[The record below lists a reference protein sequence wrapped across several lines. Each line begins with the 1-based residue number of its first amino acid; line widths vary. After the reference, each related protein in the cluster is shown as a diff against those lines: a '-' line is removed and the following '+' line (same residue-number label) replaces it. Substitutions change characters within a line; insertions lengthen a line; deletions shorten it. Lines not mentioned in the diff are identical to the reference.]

1 MPAFDR
7 HAVQRANLISLTVL
21 TEGPLSKNSSMGI
34 MASREG
40 AAGLVEPKGVKGSR
54 GLREA
59 RSPIWPQVEQ
69 RLVDNEVQRVNLLDT
84 NRAPSVLDKHPGL
97 AFALDKLCIKCQ

>member
-1 MPAFDR
+1 MLAFDR

-21 TEGPLSKNSSMGI
+21 TEGPLSKNSS
-34 MASREG
+34 SREG

-59 RSPIWPQVEQ
+59 RSPIWLQVEQ